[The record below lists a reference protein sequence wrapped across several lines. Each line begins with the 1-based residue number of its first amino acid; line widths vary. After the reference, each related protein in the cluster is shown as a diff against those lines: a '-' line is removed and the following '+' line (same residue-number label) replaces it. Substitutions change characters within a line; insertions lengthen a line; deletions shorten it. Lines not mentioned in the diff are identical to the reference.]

1 MDAHVDIG
9 GSEALGL
16 KGALLVYQGN
26 NRGFVSWHE
35 VRQATEGGAPFLGE
49 AQEVTT
55 EFVHHLAQGLGTRI
69 PTEILPGNVLVR
81 TAETIVW
88 WTPAM
93 VRTMFFAGHDQD
105 ASRLNGKRFPQPP
118 LVWKVNGRDLWVRAL
133 PDNRRPVAGTKL
145 TIAPYWNVDGETGWT
160 CQGSMRS
167 PEEAGVVAIVSWERA
182 FFQSEF
188 THQTGARRLTT
199 HPNGFLGLWSS
210 LAGRRR
216 LFPVEHLTRA
226 KETLQEFV
234 TRS

>member
-9 GSEALGL
+9 GSEVLNL
-16 KGALLVYQGN
+16 KGALLVYQGR

-35 VRQATEGGAPFLGE
+35 VRQADRGAPFLGE

-55 EFVHHLAQGLGTRI
+55 EFVHHLAQGLGARV
-69 PTEILPGNVLVR
+69 PAEILSENVLVR
-81 TAETIVW
+81 TAETIAW
-88 WTPAM
+88 WTPAT
-93 VRTMFFAGHDQD
+93 VRTMFFAAHDED

-118 LVWKVNGRDLWVRAL
+118 LVWKVNGRELWVRAL
-133 PDNRRPVAGTKL
+133 PENRRPGGGTKL
-145 TIAPYWNVDGETGWT
+145 TVAPYWNVDGETGWT

-167 PEEAGVVAIVSWERA
+167 PDDVGVVAITQWERA

-188 THQTGARRLTT
+188 THQSGPRRLTT
-199 HPNGFLGLWSS
+199 HPGGFLGLWRS
-210 LAGRRR
+210 LSGHRR
-216 LFPVEHLTRA
+216 LFPLEHLMPA